1 MNRGAITRVARPR
14 SISDERVLAAAGAV
28 IAEVGP
34 GFTLAQVAAEA
45 GISVGTAAQ
54 RFGSKS
60 GLLQALSIAV
70 TQDTV
75 DRMRAAGTG
84 VDGLRAALVAVYDG
98 LGGAEAAANNL
109 GQLGVD
115 IGDPVLRKLLG
126 EHFTAVEAE
135 IRYLITGCTAELP
148 GAPGPVRAARTLLDV
163 VNGVALD
170 WSIRPRGRL
179 VDRLE
184 QDIDAVLVGW
194 RREREG

>member
-1 MNRGAITRVARPR
+1 MARPR
-14 SISDERVLAAAGAV
+14 SISDERLVAAAGEV
-28 IAEVGP
+28 IARIGP

-45 GISVGTAAQ
+45 GVAVGTVAQ

-60 GLLQALSIAV
+60 GLLQALSVAG
-70 TQDTV
+70 TKETV
-75 DRMRAAGTG
+75 ERMRAVGTG
-84 VDGLRAALVAVYDG
+84 VNGLRAALVSVYAG
-98 LGGAEAAANNL
+98 LGDAEAAANNL

-135 IRYLITGCTAELP
+135 IRHLIRGCTAELP
-148 GAPGPVRAARTLLDV
+148 GVPGPVRAARTLLDV
-163 VNGVALD
+163 INGVALD

-184 QDIDAVLVGW
+184 QDIEAVLVGW